1 MAADAPDRAANEPP
15 AALRDDGDDLS
26 GAPTAPATGEQPAA
40 PAAWDPAPAIGAAR
54 TNGNANG
61 NGNGTSL
68 AGSDGGSNGSAQ
80 ATPAPAEPLSGGV
93 PMQAEP
99 AGTPIFDTVSMWF
112 TADGSPPPGADRVI
126 DLRDAPVD
134 RRAPV
139 SAARWSALGDQ
150 RWLATNA
157 RAAAG
162 PEVSGTTEVGLP
174 RRRPGANLI
183 PSAAAA
189 APVTTAAARPE
200 APARRAPSGSRADLP
215 GRADA
220 DAVRG
225 RLSSYQRGLTSAR
238 RARHLPADR
247 SGDGLF
253 ATSRSGENDPGRSP
267 GEQGG

>member
-1 MAADAPDRAANEPP
+1 
-15 AALRDDGDDLS
+15 
-26 GAPTAPATGEQPAA
+26 
-40 PAAWDPAPAIGAAR
+40 
-54 TNGNANG
+54 
-61 NGNGTSL
+61 
-68 AGSDGGSNGSAQ
+68 
-80 ATPAPAEPLSGGV
+80 V
-93 PMQAEP
+93 AEP
-99 AGTPIFDTVSMWF
+99 AGTPIFDTVSTWF
-112 TADGSPPPGADRVI
+112 SADATTGQTDRVI
-126 DLRDAPVD
+126 DLRDRPGNA
-134 RRAPV
+134 RTPV
-139 SAARWSALGDQ
+139 SAGRWSALGDQ

-189 APVTTAAARPE
+189 APVTNPAQAGRPDGPRRAAAVGGRSAE
-200 APARRAPSGSRADLP
+200 AGHV
-215 GRADA
+215 DA

-247 SGDGLF
+247 SADGLF
-253 ATSRSGENDPGRSP
+253 AASRSGENDPGRTP

>member
-1 MAADAPDRAANEPP
+1 MWFSS
-15 AALRDDGDDLS
+15 DGS
-26 GAPTAPATGEQPAA
+26 TGE
-40 PAAWDPAPAIGAAR
+40 
-54 TNGNANG
+54 
-61 NGNGTSL
+61 
-68 AGSDGGSNGSAQ
+68 
-80 ATPAPAEPLSGGV
+80 
-93 PMQAEP
+93 
-99 AGTPIFDTVSMWF
+99 
-112 TADGSPPPGADRVI
+112 TARVI
-126 DLRDAPVD
+126 DLRDAPD
-134 RRAPV
+134 GPRSGTSPT
-139 SAARWSALGDQ
+139 RWSSLGDQ

-189 APVTTAAARPE
+189 APIT
-200 APARRAPSGSRADLP
+200 APARSEAARRPAPVGVPGGGGETA

-220 DAVRG
+220 DLVRG

-247 SGDGLF
+247 SADGLF
-253 ATSRSGENDPGRSP
+253 TAPRGGENDPGRTP